1 MQEIREAV
9 AEFRESGKLTVA
21 WAETF
26 GEFTHGNLPYYLA
39 TAFDRIYLQPSGTLG
54 LTGVAVEQLFL
65 HDALAKVGVGFQS
78 AKRYEYKT
86 AADTLTERGFTG
98 PAREAAERLA
108 VSVVE
113 QISAAIAERRGKT
126 IEDAR
131 ALLDRGPFLAAD
143 ALAEG
148 LVDELGYRDE
158 VYKAVRKEAGQGA
171 ILQYVG
177 RYQRV
182 HALAQRARR
191 LPNPRERFVAVVYAS
206 GPIRQGRSS
215 RGPVGGG
222 AMGSDTVAAAL
233 RSARSDER
241 VRAVLLRV
249 NSPGGSAVASDTIWR
264 EVVRIRAA
272 GQAGRGVDERRGR
285 LRRVLHLDGGRRH
298 RGPARHAH
306 RVDRRDHRQ
315 ARVRGGPGPGRHHHR
330 LGGRGRP
337 GPDVRPHPP
346 VHRGRVG
353 PDQRL
358 AGRGLPGLHLKAAEG
373 RRMPVERMGELA
385 RGRVWTGADAAANGL
400 VDELGGMAAAAEIAR
415 RRAGLPAGAP
425 LRIWPRLTPL
435 DQLRPPES
443 SEARPAA
450 AAAPGLRVRRRLC
463 VRGLGP
469 GLAAGGPRLASA
481 VRTADAPG
489 HLDHQLTERSVA
501 RPPRA
506 GDAAGALNSWTAG
519 VTLVTVA
526 DGRDDVGAT
535 VSAFCPVSEDP
546 PLVLVSLMA
555 GSYPAELFGRA
566 EEPVTG
572 FAVVAARGRPAG
584 AVRAV
589 RGGGPAR
596 GAADARRRAAPA
608 GPGFR
613 RADRRGRARRAG
625 VLGRA
630 GPPGRGS
637 PARHRTSHKR
647 PLRFGCG

>member
-1 MQEIREAV
+1 MADGKLAWPVTEISRLRQRQTAPLILELDLTEGVPEGPATDPLSAVMSLRKIRLPDILDGLRRARHDDRVRALVAKVGGGRIGLALMQEIREAV
-9 AEFRESGKLTVA
+9 AEFRESGKLAVA
-21 WAETF
+21 WAESF

-65 HDALAKVGVGFQS
+65 HDALAKVGVSFQG

-86 AADTLTERGFTG
+86 ATDPLTERGFTG

-108 VSVVE
+108 VSVAE

-158 VYKAVRKEAGQGA
+158 VYKAVREAAGRGA
-171 ILQYVG
+171 VLQYVG
-177 RYQRV
+177 RYQKV

-191 LPNPRERFVAVVYAS
+191 MPNPRERFVAVVYAS
-206 GPIRQGRSS
+206 GLIRQGRSS

-222 AMGSDTVAAAL
+222 AIGSDTVAAAL

-249 NSPGGSAVASDTIWR
+249 DSPGGSAVASDTIWR

-272 GQAGRGVDERRGR
+272 GKPVVVSMSDVAASGGYYISMAADVIVAQPGTITGSIGVYIGK
-285 LRRVLHLDGGRRH
+285 
-298 RGPARHAH
+298 
-306 RVDRRDHRQ
+306 
-315 ARVRGGPGPGRHHHR
+315 
-330 LGGRGRP
+330 
-337 GPDVRPHPP
+337 P
-346 VHRGRVG
+346 VFEEALGRVG
-353 PDQRL
+353 ITTDSVAEGARARMFAPTHPFTEDEWDRINAWLDVVYQDFIS
-358 AGRGLPGLHLKAAEG
+358 KAAEG

-450 AAAPGLRVRRRLC
+450 AAGLDLGFGFAGGAAY
-463 VRGLGP
+463 RGWGP
-469 GLAAGGPRLASA
+469 AWRLAA
-481 VRTADAPG
+481 
-489 HLDHQLTERSVA
+489 
-501 RPPRA
+501 RA
-506 GDAAGALNSWTAG
+506 GL
-519 VTLVTVA
+519 
-526 DGRDDVGAT
+526 
-535 VSAFCPVSEDP
+535 P
-546 PLVLVSLMA
+546 P
-555 GSYPAELFGRA
+555 Y
-566 EEPVTG
+566 
-572 FAVVAARGRPAG
+572 
-584 AVRAV
+584 
-589 RGGGPAR
+589 GPLIL
-596 GAADARRRAAPA
+596 
-608 GPGFR
+608 PGTWII
-613 RADRRGRARRAG
+613 
-625 VLGRA
+625 
-630 GPPGRGS
+630 S
-637 PARHRTSHKR
+637 
-647 PLRFGCG
+647 